1 MTKSKNLNLYP
12 LWQVYRPNG
21 SCYVQCVSRLVADG
35 YAYDI
40 KGTVRLEDRK
50 PAWEVGMP
58 ADRVAEIDLMYAA
71 ALVEA

>member
-1 MTKSKNLNLYP
+1 
-12 LWQVYRPNG
+12 
-21 SCYVQCVSRLVADG
+21 LVADG